1 MSPGID
7 AIAGRMKAKPHQRLP
22 LASPARKM
30 RPRTTAPAVTSAESH
45 AASLDDQRRRV
56 NSRIIGYRL
65 VLLDLGDDA
74 PVQGAVVDCAS
85 VAQ

>member
-1 MSPGID
+1 MRMSPGID

-22 LASPARKM
+22 LASPVRKM
-30 RPRTTAPAVTSAESH
+30 RPRTTAAAVTSAESH

-56 NSRIIGYRL
+56 NSRVIGYRV

-74 PVQGAVVDCAS
+74 PRGGAAVP
-85 VAQ
+85 